1 VTADSTNKYG
11 KVTQQ
16 RQEHFVSSAKPD
28 ATASGFFLPSPD
40 LFLIYVKFATHRQTP
55 T

>member
-16 RQEHFVSSAKPD
+16 RQEDFVSSAKPD
-28 ATASGFFLPSPD
+28 AAASGFFLPSPD
-40 LFLIYVKFATHRQTP
+40 LFLIYVKFATHRP
-55 T
+55 APA